1 MPKWVPVAAVAL
13 LLVAAGAVVLLVSG
27 GSDDEGSGPRT
38 AASTSN
44 VAASGGESG
53 SGSESAPGGGSA
65 PSSTSSTPLP
75 ASRVA
80 ILDVLHQYENA
91 YSNASVSAMGALLAA
106 DVQRHGLA
114 VGGCSTET
122 GKRAVLRAYESQFS
136 QNGPIGYSLVGLS
149 DEKVKLIRNGE
160 ARVAIS
166 YSIPAANNSGPISFT
181 LVDRGGRWQI
191 SEVDATC
198 NPGSP

>member
-1 MPKWVPVAAVAL
+1 M
-13 LLVAAGAVVLLVSG
+13 AAGAVVLVVSG
-27 GSDDEGSGPRT
+27 GSDGEGSGSKT

-44 VAASGGESG
+44 VAASGGEAAPSG
-53 SGSESAPGGGSA
+53 SSA
-65 PSSTSSTPLP
+65 PSPAPSTPPP

-80 ILDVLHQYENA
+80 ILDVLHRYENA
-91 YSNASVSAMGALLAA
+91 YSNASVAAMGALLAA
-106 DVQRHGLA
+106 DVRRHGLA
-114 VGGCSTET
+114 AGGCSTET

-136 QNGPIGYSLVGLS
+136 QNGPVGYSLVGLG
-149 DEKVKLIRNGE
+149 DEKVQLFRNGE
-160 ARVAIS
+160 ARVAVS